1 MRILVVEDEEKT
13 ASYIKQGLTE
23 SGFIVDRAANGVDA
37 LHLFGHNNYEL
48 ILLDVNIPSID
59 GWGVLEFIRKTSRVR
74 ILMLTGRSRLNDRI
88 KGLDAGADDYLTKP
102 FEFPELLARVRAL
115 MRRGDTLTETPTLRV
130 ADLELDPGR
139 HRAFRGDHRIDLTTK
154 EFALLQLL
162 MSRAGEVL
170 SRTQIISLVW
180 DMNFDCDTNVIDV
193 SIRRLRAKIDDP
205 FDTKLIHTI
214 RGVGYVLEDRT

>member
-88 KGLDAGADDYLTKP
+88 KGLDAGADDYMTKP
-102 FEFPELLARVRAL
+102 FEFP
-115 MRRGDTLTETPTLRV
+115 
-130 ADLELDPGR
+130 
-139 HRAFRGDHRIDLTTK
+139 
-154 EFALLQLL
+154 
-162 MSRAGEVL
+162 
-170 SRTQIISLVW
+170 
-180 DMNFDCDTNVIDV
+180 
-193 SIRRLRAKIDDP
+193 
-205 FDTKLIHTI
+205 
-214 RGVGYVLEDRT
+214 